1 MTKFNNFIKSR
12 TFIITL
18 TITFIFL
25 ILVGVTY
32 AWYTWTSTD
41 NTNITMQIGETTVV
55 TYVGG
60 NAINVNNLTP
70 VYSYTNE
77 PSTTFTLTNNNTNNL
92 KIFKYNVYLDITS
105 IASELI
111 SPSLKFVL
119 LDGSSNVVDQGSF
132 STASTG
138 STLTITENQTLPS
151 STSSYTFI
159 IYLDANE
166 QSNTNMMNKS
176 LSGTLRVTVVR
187 SEAERH
193 LATPIDFEYAL
204 FNNEDT
210 EYADDYIV
218 LTSYIANYPILDIPN
233 TFVIA
238 GREYKVA
245 FYKFTNSNTHTS
257 RGTFTNDNKIYE
269 VSLPDEMAISYKSAP
284 NDSDYTPATLNL
296 TYNTMDS
303 LFNGCTNLVSIQ
315 EIPSGVTNMSSTF
328 KGCTSLVNP
337 PVIPSSVTN
346 MYGTFSGCAS
356 LVSAPVIPNG
366 VTDLGYT
373 FYGCTFSSAPT
384 IPNSVTNMYGTFSG
398 CASLVNVPTIPNGVT
413 NMNLTF
419 YNCTSLV
426 NVPAIP
432 NSVTSMQ
439 STFYNCTS
447 LVNAPT
453 IGTSVTDMYETFR
466 GCTSLVTASA
476 LPSSVSNLR
485 GTFWGCT
492 NLTGTIRINSSAI
505 SGSSAYQLFLD
516 TVKPITVEVPAGSTT
531 YTAINNNKPANVT
544 VTTFTP

>member
-12 TFIITL
+12 AFIITL

-176 LSGTLRVTVVR
+176 LSGTLRVTAVMGNI
-187 SEAERH
+187 ERH
-193 LATPIDFEYAL
+193 VTTAEDFEYVL
-204 FNNEDT
+204 FDHEDT
-210 EYADDYIV
+210 AYDVDYI
-218 LTSYIANYPILDIPN
+218 LLARYIANYPII
-233 TFVIA
+233 
-238 GREYKVA
+238 
-245 FYKFTNSNTHTS
+245 
-257 RGTFTNDNKIYE
+257 
-269 VSLPDEMAISYKSAP
+269 
-284 NDSDYTPATLNL
+284 
-296 TYNTMDS
+296 
-303 LFNGCTNLVSIQ
+303 
-315 EIPSGVTNMSSTF
+315 EIPSTMTVNNKTYTTIFKNGPAPNSTF
-328 KGCTSLVNP
+328 SNNTVILDVVLPSDFWGAYWYNGATTLSINRSMAHMFYCCTSLV
-337 PVIPSSVTN
+337 T
-346 MYGTFSGCAS
+346 
-356 LVSAPVIPNG
+356 APVIPDS
-366 VTDLGYT
+366 VTDI
-373 FYGCTFSSAPT
+373 SS
-384 IPNSVTNMYGTFSG
+384 TFSG
-398 CASLVNVPTIPNGVT
+398 
-413 NMNLTF
+413 
-419 YNCTSLV
+419 
-426 NVPAIP
+426 
-432 NSVTSMQ
+432 
-439 STFYNCTS
+439 CTS

-453 IGTSVTDMYETFR
+453 IPNSVTGMSGTFQ
-466 GCTSLVTASA
+466 GCTSLVTAPVI
-476 LPSSVSNLR
+476 PSSVANIGFL
-485 GTFWGCT
+485 FNGCT
-492 NLTGTIRINSSAI
+492 NLTGTVRIESANA
-505 SGSSAYQLFLD
+505 SYSPPGPAAPFLN
-516 TVKPITVEVPAGSTT
+516 TTKPITVEVPENSTT
-531 YTAINNNKPANVT
+531 YTKLNGSVPTNVT